1 MALKMSME
9 FSVLAGVILTLAI
22 LVTPTTGYA
31 KDMQVIDRYDGG
43 FDVKFPNGCSVR
55 YDSYGN
61 RGDSSGRCKKRQYER
76 ADEGVRAQL
85 GSNDSG
91 GGTWY
96 SRLVGASSDGAKSQL
111 DMNGFRQVD
120 SFDSGRDGYGTIWF
134 NDSTR
139 QCLQVINVNRRV
151 DSAVDIQTH
160 PNCRPRGSHG
170 NSGGEQWYSRLVGAS
185 SEGAKS
191 QLDMNGFRQVDSFDS
206 GRNGYGLIWFNDSS
220 RQCLQVIIASGRV
233 DSAVDINSHPRCRR

>member
-120 SFDSGRDGYGTIWF
+120 SFDSGR
-134 NDSTR
+134 
-139 QCLQVINVNRRV
+139 
-151 DSAVDIQTH
+151 
-160 PNCRPRGSHG
+160 
-170 NSGGEQWYSRLVGAS
+170 
-185 SEGAKS
+185 
-191 QLDMNGFRQVDSFDS
+191 
-206 GRNGYGLIWFNDSS
+206 NGYGLIWFNDSS

-233 DSAVDINSHPRCRR
+233 DSAVDINSHPR